1 MRSRLGQG
9 WDVLKETV
17 DDFFEDGC
25 PMHAAAL
32 SYYTIFALPP
42 LLALLILLAGFVWDP
57 SDVQGAIEAQI
68 RDLIGASGATQ
79 IRAMLEHDDPT
90 GGALLPKIAGV
101 ALLIFGATGA
111 FLQLQTSI
119 NRAWEV
125 EPVPGKGMIRDF
137 FMKRLFSFGLILG
150 IFFLM
155 MVSLVLSAGLSAL
168 STYVGGGLPKIL
180 LLILE
185 NAVAFGIITLLF
197 AAMFKL
203 LPDAEMELRDV
214 WVGALVTSFLF
225 LIGKFALGY
234 YLGQSNP
241 GSSFGAAG
249 SLAIILIWVYYAAW
263 TILFGAELTQS
274 WVERYGSGIRPKKG
288 ASFVRERKERVRPRL
303 TKRQRIERA
312 EEVGEEAAAR

>member
-1 MRSRLGQG
+1 MGQG
-9 WDVLKETV
+9 WDVLKETI

-32 SYYTIFALPP
+32 SYYTIFSLPP
-42 LLALLILLAGFVWDP
+42 LLAILILLAGFVWNP
-57 SDVQGAIEAQI
+57 GDVQGAIEAQI
-68 RDLIGASGATQ
+68 RDLIGNAGASQ
-79 IRAMLEHDDPT
+79 VRAMLEHRDPT
-90 GGALLPKIAGV
+90 GGGLVPKIAGI

-111 FLQLQTSI
+111 FLQLQTSL

-125 EPVPGKGMIRDF
+125 EPVPGKGQIRTF
-137 FMKRLFSFGLILG
+137 IMKRLFSFGLILG

-155 MVSLVLSAGLSAL
+155 MVSLALTAGLSAL
-168 STYVGGGLPKIL
+168 STYVGGGLPKVL
-180 LLILE
+180 LLVIE
-185 NAVAFGIITLLF
+185 NVVAFGIITLLF
-197 AAMFKL
+197 GAMFKV
-203 LPDAEMELRDV
+203 LPDADMELRDV

-234 YLGQSNP
+234 YLGRTDP

-274 WVERYGSGIRPKKG
+274 WVERYGSGINPKKG
-288 ASFVRERKERVRPRL
+288 ASFVVERKERVRPRL
-303 TKRQRIERA
+303 TKRQRNERA
-312 EEVGEEAAAR
+312 EETTEEPAAR